1 MSDDTRDYLKKKAE
15 QLRLDRGDALTDIQ
29 TELEKRYPG
38 QVRAVSLN
46 DGVLRL
52 ITPSSGV
59 ASELRLGQ
67 VELIKTLKL
76 TEPQKRLAI
85 TIRDLT

>member
-15 QLRLDRGDALTDIQ
+15 QLRLDRGDALTDVQ
-29 TELEKRYPG
+29 AELEKRYPG
-38 QVRAVSLN
+38 QVRAVSFN

-76 TEPQKRLAI
+76 TEPLKRLAI